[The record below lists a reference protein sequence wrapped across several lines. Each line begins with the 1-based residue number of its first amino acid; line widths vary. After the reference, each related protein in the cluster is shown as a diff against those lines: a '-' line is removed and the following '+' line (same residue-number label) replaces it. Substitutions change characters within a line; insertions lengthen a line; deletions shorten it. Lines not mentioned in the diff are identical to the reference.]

1 MRLMR
6 KNQKKYLKIYEEYR
20 SLVADGSPAM
30 EVYKVLAK
38 KHRKSVGGIRYAI
51 KSVEDMLRPVAPPL
65 SDEEM
70 RMGILTGSGLTISK
84 NQI

>member
-1 MRLMR
+1 MSPKCRRWSRNERIIR
-6 KNQKKYLKIYEEYR
+6 KYYDL
-20 SLVADGSPAM
+20 LADGSKTM
-30 EVYKVLAK
+30 EAYRLLAK
-38 KHRKSVGGIRYAI
+38 RYNMSVGGIRYAI

-70 RMGILTGSGLTISK
+70 NLTISK

>member
-1 MRLMR
+1 MRLIP

-20 SLVADGSPAM
+20 SLMEDGSTPM
-30 EVYKVLAK
+30 EVYRYLGK

-70 RMGILTGSGLTISK
+70 RMGILCGK
-84 NQI
+84 

>member
-1 MRLMR
+1 MRLIP

-20 SLVADGSPAM
+20 SLMEDGSTSM
-30 EVYKVLAK
+30 EVYRYLSK

-51 KSVEDMLRPVAPPL
+51 KIVEDMLRPVAPPL

-70 RMGILTGSGLTISK
+70 RIE
-84 NQI
+84 N